1 MISADHLICAT
12 GNRTLSSSPKRR
24 TEKDKRIVTTTPYKY
39 EDKEIVNRFV
49 KMCQRLH
56 LVIVGQLKH
65 PPL

>member
-24 TEKDKRIVTTTPYKY
+24 TEKNKRIVTTTPYKY

-49 KMCQRLH
+49 KMCKRLLIVVMAQRR
-56 LVIVGQLKH
+56 H